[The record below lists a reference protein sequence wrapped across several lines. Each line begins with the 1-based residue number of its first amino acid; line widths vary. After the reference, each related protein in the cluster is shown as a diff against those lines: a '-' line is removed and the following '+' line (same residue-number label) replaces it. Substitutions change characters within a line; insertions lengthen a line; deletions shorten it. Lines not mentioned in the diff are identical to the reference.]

1 MTGTVFE
8 TYEDHRM
15 ATAAAIIGLRVP
27 GIRVVNVD
35 TTNKTLPDFVGMWTS
50 MLHMENPAGNTW

>member
-1 MTGTVFE
+1 
-8 TYEDHRM
+8 M

-50 MLHMENPAGNTW
+50 MLHMESPAGNTW